1 MTNLLK
7 VSAAAL
13 ALLAP
18 NLAVADEARNLE
30 IVQSFYDAL
39 DADDVTSEELA
50 AFFSPEFVDYNR
62 PPMMPA
68 EMTDFQSHVAVLT
81 SVATGFSDEQHDIQ
95 VMETLSDGSVL
106 VAWNFAGVHS
116 GEFFGV
122 PATDRQVF
130 MSGFDIYTLNDDGKI
145 IAQRHVE
152 DVAGLMAQ
160 ITAQ

>member
-1 MTNLLK
+1 MTSLLK
-7 VSAAAL
+7 ASAAAVFL
-13 ALLAP
+13 SLP
-18 NLAVADEARNLE
+18 SIGMADEAANLE
-30 IVQSFYDAL
+30 TIQAFHDAL
-39 DADDVTSEELA
+39 DSDTVTPDELA
-50 AFFSPEFVDYNR
+50 SFLSPDFVDYNR

-81 SVATGFSDEQHDIQ
+81 SVTTGFSDETHNIQ

-106 VAWNFAGVHS
+106 IAWDFVGTHS
-116 GEFFGV
+116 GDFFGV
-122 PATDRQVF
+122 PATGRQVF

-160 ITAQ
+160 ISTQ